1 MHLCAQVLHRLTQCR
16 HWLQQ
21 MNVLKWFRP
30 KHLAHGIVQHNVTSI
45 LTVWASTPST
55 TVRRSSVESV
65 PWPVQQ
71 LFPQLPQTCSSL
83 IAPADFQRG
92 SANQHDLSIVSAV
105 TAVFTD
111 SKTLVGLQQP
121 TKLSTLANSGEH
133 ASDIAL
139 NSKLE
144 MDRVVGHPRPS
155 LSGIGVPWVSLP
167 GPTDVPYYMPMVA
180 SLDAQG
186 GIKAKRQPFRC
197 CGVWP
202 RRCLLCSLPH
212 MFNVILL
219 HRLLYMFRVSQ
230 QRLLECDNTNPCS
243 MKNAVLRTQR
253 RSNSFG
259 CLFVLCVLRPTNL
272 DNHAQNL
279 VRNLIARFLL
289 AACSTPMQIR
299 FTLMRLLC
307 IACLELLRCLLHLR
321 SCRVD
326 ACGEIRFDA
335 VHVPCVDFLLQCQPL
350 GNCSCC
356 HRIG

>member
-1 MHLCAQVLHRLTQCR
+1 
-16 HWLQQ
+16 

-71 LFPQLPQTCSSL
+71 LLPQLPQTCSSL

-92 SANQHDLSIVSAV
+92 LANQNDFSIVSAV
-105 TAVFTD
+105 FTAVFTD

-167 GPTDVPYYMPMVA
+167 GPTDVPYCPGWHPLMPRVA
-180 SLDAQG
+180 S
-186 GIKAKRQPFRC
+186 RQSANPFVVVE
-197 CGVWP
+197 CGLVD
-202 RRCLLCSLPH
+202 
-212 MFNVILL
+212 
-219 HRLLYMFRVSQ
+219 VS
-230 QRLLECDNTNPCS
+230 CVPCH
-243 MKNAVLRTQR
+243 T
-253 RSNSFG
+253 
-259 CLFVLCVLRPTNL
+259 
-272 DNHAQNL
+272 
-279 VRNLIARFLL
+279 
-289 AACSTPMQIR
+289 CST
-299 FTLMRLLC
+299 
-307 IACLELLRCLLHLR
+307 
-321 SCRVD
+321 
-326 ACGEIRFDA
+326 
-335 VHVPCVDFLLQCQPL
+335 
-350 GNCSCC
+350 
-356 HRIG
+356 